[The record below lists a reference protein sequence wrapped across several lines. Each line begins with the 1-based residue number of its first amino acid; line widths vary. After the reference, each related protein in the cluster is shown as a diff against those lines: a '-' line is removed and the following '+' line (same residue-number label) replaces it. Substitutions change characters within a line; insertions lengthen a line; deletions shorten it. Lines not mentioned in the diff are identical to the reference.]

1 MVFKCWCQLYHWN
14 PMSCTGPKIC
24 VLTVLPMKWV
34 SNDRNLSDGRYL
46 HANNNTQKK
55 DSSTRLL
62 KSGPMLHALSRPR
75 AVALPVNQQ
84 KKVPGKTKKNKQK
97 KKTVKFINTY
107 QRRFTIEDW
116 KTLFGQV
123 PPESFT
129 FSLSTKDKKV
139 LGERNVVHLK

>member
-1 MVFKCWCQLYHWN
+1 
-14 PMSCTGPKIC
+14 MSCTGPKIC

-62 KSGPMLHALSRPR
+62 KSGPMLHALSRRR

-84 KKVPGKTKKNKQK
+84 KKVPGKTK
-97 KKTVKFINTY
+97 
-107 QRRFTIEDW
+107 
-116 KTLFGQV
+116 
-123 PPESFT
+123 
-129 FSLSTKDKKV
+129 
-139 LGERNVVHLK
+139 